1 MIKVIKVNIN
11 FLLKRSFPEV
21 DGVARLEVD
30 LLLGEDLEVLLLLH
44 LLPDEGSVAVAAPEL
59 DVPSEATAGPSGS
72 VTNLLGDSSADLE
85 IITFLALHFM
95 YLQLSG
101 DLSRLCSHW
110 SSSYITAL
118 SLVELLHYCAL
129 IGREVHS
136 VVSPALLCHKE
147 PAPKSPLLGDRASVD
162 IKWN

>member
-44 LLPDEGSVAVAAPEL
+44 LLPDERSVAVAAPEL

-95 YLQLSG
+95 YLQLS
-101 DLSRLCSHW
+101 
-110 SSSYITAL
+110 
-118 SLVELLHYCAL
+118 
-129 IGREVHS
+129 
-136 VVSPALLCHKE
+136 
-147 PAPKSPLLGDRASVD
+147 
-162 IKWN
+162 

>member
-30 LLLGEDLEVLLLLH
+30 LLLGEDLEVLLLH
-44 LLPDEGSVAVAAPEL
+44 LLPDQRSVAVAAPEL

-85 IITFLALHFM
+85 IMTFLALHFM
-95 YLQLSG
+95 YLQLS
-101 DLSRLCSHW
+101 
-110 SSSYITAL
+110 
-118 SLVELLHYCAL
+118 
-129 IGREVHS
+129 
-136 VVSPALLCHKE
+136 
-147 PAPKSPLLGDRASVD
+147 
-162 IKWN
+162 